1 MVKGAA
7 MAGALLGAGLFL
19 FCGYVGGFD
28 RCVTQQSNELCF
40 TIANAPVVA
49 IAEVWTDG
57 PVRPQAK
64 GADCTG
70 TFLRPWNTR
79 NFVTAGI
86 FAYGLFGA
94 IAAGL
99 ARMGFGDR

>member
-1 MVKGAA
+1 MVKGASV
-7 MAGALLGAGLFL
+7 AGALLGAGIFL

-28 RCVTQQSNELCF
+28 RCVTEESNELCYE
-40 TIANAPVVA
+40 IANAPVRA
-49 IAEVWTDG
+49 IAEVWTKG

-64 GADCTG
+64 GRDCIG
-70 TFLRPWNTR
+70 TFSRPWNTR

-86 FAYGLFGA
+86 AGYALFGA

-99 ARMGFGDR
+99 ARMGLGDR